1 MKKVVVAEASP
12 TIKSVADSLLRQNGY
27 DVVCTSDGLQA
38 WEVIS
43 SEKPDLVLIGQGLSG
58 MSGLELCRQISSD
71 RLTGGIPVVLMI
83 GGKDAIDKE
92 QILASGARGT
102 LRKPFSPKDLLDVTE
117 RLAGQAIRSGVE
129 KSQPE
134 AGVTSKTKYTAQVSS
149 TQHLRDKK
157 ENYNLEWLDL
167 SETNS
172 SKPISKVVSFDL
184 SAEDQGLI
192 IDDDQY
198 GLARPLPEPEPEQKA
213 PEVKPEKDE
222 DYEWFLGEIKK
233 EMEGKNKTSR
243 KIETDISASSIPV
256 SNSPLEPIRF
266 DDLTTAD
273 EPRHLMGN
281 MKPHESSAPLGLN
294 ATASLKSPDSFRID
308 EDSLSVHGGL
318 SDDEISIL
326 ADRIALRLAAH
337 LAATLDK
344 NMIIEAIKAA
354 LK

>member
-58 MSGLELCRQISSD
+58 MSGLELCRQVSSD

-102 LRKPFSPKDLLDVTE
+102 LRKPFSPKDLLDITE
-117 RLAGQAIRSGVE
+117 RLAGQDIRSGVE
-129 KSQPE
+129 KGQPE
-134 AGVTSKTKYTAQVSS
+134 TGVTSKTKYTAQVSS
-149 TQHLRDKK
+149 TQHLREKK

-198 GLARPLPEPEPEQKA
+198 GLARPQPEPEQKA

-243 KIETDISASSIPV
+243 KIETEISASPLPV

-266 DDLTTAD
+266 DDLATAD

-281 MKPHESSAPLGLN
+281 IKPHESSAPLGLN
-294 ATASLKSPDSFRID
+294 DKASLNSPAAIKVD
-308 EDSLSVHGGL
+308 EDLQSLRSGL
-318 SDDEISIL
+318 SDDEISLL

-344 NMIIEAIKAA
+344 NLIIEAIRAA

>member
-83 GGKDAIDKE
+83 GGKEVIDKE

-117 RLAGQAIRSGVE
+117 RLAGQAINSGVE
-129 KSQPE
+129 KSRPE
-134 AGVTSKTKYTAQVSS
+134 ASATSKTKYTAQVSS
-149 TQHLRDKK
+149 TQHLHEKK

-167 SETNS
+167 SETNAA
-172 SKPISKVVSFDL
+172 KQISKVVSFDL

-198 GLARPLPEPEPEQKA
+198 GLSRPQPEPEQKV

-243 KIETDISASSIPV
+243 KIETEISASPIPD

-273 EPRHLMGN
+273 EPRHFMGN
-281 MKPHESSAPLGLN
+281 MKPHESTTPPGLN
-294 ATASLKSPDSFRID
+294 AMADLGSPESIKVD
-308 EDSLSVHGGL
+308 EDLQSIRGGL
-318 SDDEISIL
+318 SDDDISML

-344 NMIIEAIKAA
+344 NLIIEAIRAA